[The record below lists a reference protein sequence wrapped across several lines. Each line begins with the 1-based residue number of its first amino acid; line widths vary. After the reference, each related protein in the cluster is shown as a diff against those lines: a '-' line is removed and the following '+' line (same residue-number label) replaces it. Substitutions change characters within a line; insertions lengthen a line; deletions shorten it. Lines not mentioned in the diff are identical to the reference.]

1 MASQGKEWQLTG
13 LERVQLQQAY
23 KRAAQPK
30 PLSWQSIVSQ
40 TWSEVPRAA
49 VGRTPNTE
57 FFNQDSTPEPVVP
70 HFMAVMG
77 SAMGQWAR
85 SAYDRIEE
93 QAQGFEDVPNYRIT
107 EQELDSISKQIN
119 LSSERA
125 QQLQELTSPDAVN
138 WRVKR
143 YLDEDFR
150 EQTQQ
155 HSALATLAG
164 SVIDVDLALGAVGK
178 VAGGSKL
185 LQGAAKLERAAA
197 GAGTVLAANTAF
209 DLVTSEH
216 DTRSTAQK
224 FLDALVL
231 GSAGAIGGVAADAAK
246 LERTSTKGG
255 KTLRGVVTDSIQE
268 RRVTSVEA
276 PAAQEV
282 QAGVQTEAKVGSK
295 LEAKVG
301 SKVEAKLEAKL
312 GSELEAKLEAKAL
325 PAVTDAEGAAKVV
338 KPVTKA
344 VKPVVHELDDVA
356 ALADA
361 PLDAAQ
367 TYAKTQRRIWNVQD
381 TLRQLEAA
389 LPVQTRAIQ
398 SNIPKAVDSPAFKQ
412 AADTFIQ
419 KLEAVVPE
427 ALRKHN
433 PLYNKVQDAIQS
445 GTFTADIGRQLQ
457 KAIPSEPV
465 RKELKEASR
474 VFLQQQGGVK
484 RQTTVVANTEAKAI
498 QKATAYDVPALSQA
512 RKEHLQKEL
521 QEELLELQ
529 AQQYRMQ
536 KELKQT
542 SAIKSNGAANS
553 VTAPTDSTANNT
565 VLELTE
571 NLSTEAADI
580 QRSSRLSMHER
591 PAPSTELS
599 AIQRRAEY
607 SNLSAKQYMSTTDKL
622 MFLGKNLPEES
633 FQKLNR
639 LFSDPSFNN
648 PDNAI
653 THASLLSRHGEWRL
667 NALDDALGRA
677 ARDYYGGSGRFQ
689 GALNPFVQPRQNRA
703 LRAAMKDLSDL
714 RLKLYQM
721 ERQAESLGT
730 TLDLPKLIQDM
741 APNKGIAK
749 AMQTYVQSGFSRFYA
764 QQMKRNGLLP
774 EDFSEGLGTYM
785 PLQWSYTAMRKAFD
799 EGLPEEVLARFIG
812 NDVLERFPD
821 LAKYG
826 RSAELIGKRFIQ
838 TQKTA
843 MQSTEH
849 MPVGATKDFIAD
861 VLLNNGVEQSKIDA
875 IANSIMHKQTQ
886 KGHKN
891 LRTRNSWDFGKQF
904 VHNGKVYSLMDFVDT
919 DVMTQLQSYN
929 RQMAHL
935 NGLGHYGFTKADVDS
950 LFTEVL
956 DNLPAGVSPQEAR
969 VFLQLSKQQLL
980 GQAVG
985 ENTPTLLRSASTA
998 ASSMVL
1004 QNAGIN
1010 AIADIGN
1017 SFQRLGFM
1025 RTTKHA
1031 LKNMPALFRAI
1042 SKYTPEE
1049 AMRLQNVLS
1058 ATSTAHERIKYFV
1071 THFEDNYGV
1080 PMHGLHGYVA
1090 KAGQSIMHLNTSE
1103 AIRRWLVHANAS
1115 AYEEAV
1121 VEAAKGS
1128 KVHRELLLRTGAT
1141 EQDFQRIMQEHAK
1154 HGMQIQ
1160 NWDADVSLRTQQLMI
1175 NAMDDLALTVKA
1187 GEAPAFLE
1195 QTATGKVLFPFMR
1208 YAMAGHQKLLRK
1220 TYNQDGV
1227 FGVGVMLMYQ
1237 GMLAPVLAAVKNI
1250 TNAQEW
1256 DKDIVKNSIQMA
1268 PALGYFGIA
1277 MDGVLNSQN
1286 SRGAAVF
1293 SPLTKMNQ
1301 LFRKVQNPDTELQV
1315 QDITDATP
1323 LLGLTIVNQGFGVLR
1338 ALEED

>member
-23 KRAAQPK
+23 KRTAKPK

-70 HFMAVMG
+70 SFMAVMG

-125 QQLQELTSPDAVN
+125 QQLQGLTSPDAVN

-143 YLDEDFR
+143 YIDEDFR

-155 HSALATLAG
+155 HSTLATLAG

-185 LQGAAKLERAAA
+185 LQGATKLERAAV

-209 DLVTSEH
+209 DLATSEH

-224 FLDALVL
+224 FLDAIVL
-231 GSAGAIGGVAADAAK
+231 GSASAIGGVAADAAK

-255 KTLRGVVTDSIQE
+255 KTLRSAVTDSIQE
-268 RRVTSVEA
+268 RRVMAPEVPESAIAKEA
-276 PAAQEV
+276 V
-282 QAGVQTEAKVGSK
+282 VAKAETKIGSR
-295 LEAKVG
+295 
-301 SKVEAKLEAKL
+301 
-312 GSELEAKLEAKAL
+312 AL
-325 PAVTDAEGAAKVV
+325 PAVADTEG
-338 KPVTKA
+338 VTKSIKPITKPIT
-344 VKPVVHELDDVA
+344 KPVVHELDDVA
-356 ALADA
+356 TLVDA
-361 PLDAAQ
+361 PLSSVQA
-367 TYAKTQRRIWNVQD
+367 YAKTQRAIWATQD
-381 TLRQLEAA
+381 TLKQIQAA
-389 LPVQTRAIQ
+389 LPVQAKVVETAV
-398 SNIPKAVDSPAFKQ
+398 PKAIDNPTFKQ

-419 KLEAVVPE
+419 KLESVVPE
-427 ALRKHN
+427 ATRKHN
-433 PLYNKVQDAIQS
+433 PVYSKVQEAIQS

-457 KAIPSEPV
+457 KALPSEPM
-465 RKELKEASR
+465 RKELKEAAR
-474 VFLQQQGGVK
+474 TFLQHQGSVK
-484 RQTTVVANTEAKAI
+484 RQTTAAVNTEAKAI
-498 QKATAYDVPALSQA
+498 QKATAYNVPALSQA
-512 RKEHLQKEL
+512 RKEQLQKEL
-521 QEELLELQ
+521 REELLELQ
-529 AQQYRMQ
+529 AQQHRMQ
-536 KELKQT
+536 RELETGANLESSGAKDAE
-542 SAIKSNGAANS
+542 SA
-553 VTAPTDSTANNT
+553 TDSTA
-565 VLELTE
+565 LELTE
-571 NLSTEAADI
+571 NLSTEAADM
-580 QRSSRLSMHER
+580 QRTSRLPMHER
-591 PAPSTELS
+591 PAPTTELS

-622 MFLGKNLPEES
+622 MFLGKDLPAES

-741 APNKGIAK
+741 APNKGIAE
-749 AMQTYVQSGFSRFYA
+749 AMQAYVDSGFSRFYA

-849 MPVGATKDFIAD
+849 IPVGATRDFIAD
-861 VLLNNGVEQSKIDA
+861 ILLNQGVEQNRINAIVDA
-875 IANSIMHKQTQ
+875 IMHKQTQ

-891 LRTRNSWDFGKQF
+891 LRTRNAWDFGKQF
-904 VHNGKVYSLMDFVDT
+904 MYNGKAYSLMDFVDT

-956 DNLPAGVSPQEAR
+956 NNLPAGVSPQEAR
-969 VFLQLSKQQLL
+969 DFLKLSKQQLL

-1025 RTTKHA
+1025 RTAKHA
-1031 LKNMPALFRAI
+1031 LKNIPALFSAI

-1049 AMRLQNVLS
+1049 AMRLRDVLS
-1058 ATSTAHERIKYFV
+1058 GASTAHERIKYFV

-1090 KAGQSIMHLNTSE
+1090 RAGQSIMHLNTSE

-1128 KVHRELLLRTGAT
+1128 KVHRKLLLRTGAT

-1160 NWDADVSLRTQQLMI
+1160 NWDADVSLRMQQLMI

-1256 DKDIVKNSIQMA
+1256 DKDIVNNSIQMA

>member
-23 KRAAQPK
+23 KRTAKPK

-70 HFMAVMG
+70 SFMAVMG
-77 SAMGQWAR
+77 SAMGQWAL

-150 EQTQQ
+150 QQTQQ
-155 HSALATLAG
+155 HSTLATLAG

-185 LQGAAKLERAAA
+185 LQGATKLERAAV

-209 DLVTSEH
+209 DLATSEH
-216 DTRSTAQK
+216 DTRSTTQK
-224 FLDALVL
+224 FLDAIVL

-255 KTLRGVVTDSIQE
+255 KTLRSAVTDSIQE
-268 RRVTSVEA
+268 RRVTAS
-276 PAAQEV
+276 AAEVPIAKEV
-282 QAGVQTEAKVGSK
+282 QAESK
-295 LEAKVG
+295 AG
-301 SKVEAKLEAKL
+301 SKV
-312 GSELEAKLEAKAL
+312 L
-325 PAVTDAEGAAKVV
+325 PIAVDAEGAVKAARPPV
-338 KPVTKA
+338 KPVL
-344 VKPVVHELDDVA
+344 HELDDVA

-361 PLDAAQ
+361 PLNSVQA
-367 TYAKTQRRIWNVQD
+367 YAKTQRAIWNVQD
-381 TLRQLEAA
+381 TLKQIQAA
-389 LPVQTRAIQ
+389 LPVQAKVVEATESAV
-398 SNIPKAVDSPAFKQ
+398 PKAIDNPAFKQ

-427 ALRKHN
+427 ATRKHN
-433 PLYNKVQDAIQS
+433 PVYSKVQEAIQS

-457 KAIPSEPV
+457 KALPSEPM

-474 VFLQQQGGVK
+474 AFLQQQGSVK
-484 RQTTVVANTEAKAI
+484 RQTTAAVNAEAKAI
-498 QKATAYDVPALSQA
+498 QKATAYNVPVLSQA
-512 RKEHLQKEL
+512 RKEQLQKEL

-529 AQQYRMQ
+529 AQQHRMQ
-536 KELKQT
+536 RELQNAATNLESGSNKVETT
-542 SAIKSNGAANS
+542 SSATAA
-553 VTAPTDSTANNT
+553 TAATAATDNT

-571 NLSTEAADI
+571 HLSTKAAEI
-580 QRSSRLSMHER
+580 QRSSRVPMHKR
-591 PAPSTELS
+591 PVPTTELS

-622 MFLGKNLPEES
+622 MFLGKDLPAES

-653 THASLLSRHGEWRL
+653 THASLLNRHGEWRL

-741 APNKGIAK
+741 APNKGIAE
-749 AMQTYVQSGFSRFYA
+749 AMQAYVDSGFSRFYA

-799 EGLPEEVLARFIG
+799 AGLPEEVLARFIG

-821 LAKYG
+821 LVKYG

-861 VLLNNGVEQSKIDA
+861 ILLNQGVEQGKVSA
-875 IANSIMHKQTQ
+875 IVDSIMHRQTQ

-891 LRTRNSWDFGKQF
+891 LRTRNAWDFSKQF

-935 NGLGHYGFTKADVDS
+935 NGLGHYGFTKADIDS

-969 VFLQLSKQQLL
+969 DFLKLSKQQLL
-980 GQAVG
+980 GQTVG

-998 ASSMVL
+998 ASSIVL

-1010 AIADIGN
+1010 AIADIAN

-1025 RTTKHA
+1025 RTAKHA
-1031 LKNMPALFRAI
+1031 LKNIPALFSAI

-1049 AMRLQNVLS
+1049 AMRLRDVLS
-1058 ATSTAHERIKYFV
+1058 GASTAHERIKYFV

-1090 KAGQSIMHLNTSE
+1090 RAGQSIMHLNTSE

-1128 KVHRELLLRTGAT
+1128 KVHRKLLLRTGAT

-1160 NWDADVSLRTQQLMI
+1160 NWDADVSLRMQQLMI

-1256 DKDIVKNSIQMA
+1256 DKDIIKNSIQMA

-1301 LFRKVQNPDTELQV
+1301 LFRKIQNPDTALQV

>member
-23 KRAAQPK
+23 KRAAKPK

-40 TWSEVPRAA
+40 AWSEIPRAA

-57 FFNQDSTPEPVVP
+57 FFNQDSTPEPTIP
-70 HFMAVMG
+70 SFMAVMG

-93 QAQGFEDVPNYRIT
+93 QAQGFEDVPNYRIS

-143 YLDEDFR
+143 YIDEDFR

-155 HSALATLAG
+155 HSTLATLAG

-185 LQGAAKLERAAA
+185 LQGATKLERAVA

-209 DLVTSEH
+209 DLATSEH
-216 DTRSTAQK
+216 DIRSTAQK
-224 FLDALVL
+224 FLDAIVL

-246 LERTSTKGG
+246 LSRTSTKGG
-255 KTLRGVVTDSIQE
+255 KTLRSAITDSIQE
-268 RRVTSVEA
+268 RHITA
-276 PAAQEV
+276 PKASEIPIAKGV
-282 QAGVQTEAKVGSK
+282 QA
-295 LEAKVG
+295 
-301 SKVEAKLEAKL
+301 
-312 GSELEAKLEAKAL
+312 EAKAGSKG
-325 PAVTDAEGAAKVV
+325 PAVVLGAEGAIKTIKPITESA
-338 KPVTKA
+338 KPVL
-344 VKPVVHELDDVA
+344 HELDDVA
-356 ALADA
+356 ALVDA
-361 PLDAAQ
+361 PLSLVQ
-367 TYAKTQRRIWNVQD
+367 TYAKTQRAIWTVQD
-381 TLRQLEAA
+381 TLKQIQAT
-389 LPVQTRAIQ
+389 LPVQSEAIV
-398 SNIPKAVDSPAFKQ
+398 STIPKATNTTAFKQ
-412 AADTFIQ
+412 IADTFIQ

-427 ALRKHN
+427 ATRKHN
-433 PLYNKVQDAIQS
+433 AVYSKVQAAVQS

-457 KAIPSEPV
+457 KAIPSEPI
-465 RKELKEASR
+465 RKELKEATR
-474 VFLQQQGGVK
+474 AFLQQQGNIK
-484 RQTTVVANTEAKAI
+484 RQTTAAVNAEAKAI
-498 QKATAYDVPALSQA
+498 QKATAYDVPALSQV
-512 RKEHLQKEL
+512 RKEQLQKEL

-529 AQQYRMQ
+529 AQQHRMQ
-536 KELKQT
+536 RELETGANLESSGAKDAE
-542 SAIKSNGAANS
+542 SA
-553 VTAPTDSTANNT
+553 TDST

-571 NLSTEAADI
+571 NLSTEAAEI
-580 QRSSRLSMHER
+580 QHTSRVPMHER
-591 PAPSTELS
+591 PAPITEFS

-607 SNLSAKQYMSTTDKL
+607 SNLSAKQYLSTTDKL
-622 MFLGKNLPEES
+622 MFLGKDLPEES

-703 LRAAMKDLSDL
+703 LRAAMRDLSDL

-741 APNKGIAK
+741 APNKGIAE
-749 AMQTYVQSGFSRFYA
+749 AMQAYVDSGFSRFYA
-764 QQMKRNGLLP
+764 QQMKRNGLLS

-799 EGLPEEVLARFIG
+799 EGLPKEVLARFIG

-849 MPVGATKDFIAD
+849 IPIGATRDFIAD
-861 VLLNNGVEQSKIDA
+861 VLLNQGVEQNKINA
-875 IANSIMHKQTQ
+875 IVDSIMHKQTQ

-935 NGLGHYGFTKADVDS
+935 NGLGHYGFTKADVDN

-956 DNLPAGVSPQEAR
+956 DNLPAGVHPQEAR
-969 VFLQLSKQQLL
+969 DFLKLSKQQLL
-980 GQAVG
+980 GQTVG

-998 ASSMVL
+998 ASSMIL

-1025 RTTKHA
+1025 RTAKHA
-1031 LKNMPALFRAI
+1031 LKNIPALFSAI

-1049 AMRLQNVLS
+1049 AMRLRDVLS

-1090 KAGQSIMHLNTSE
+1090 RAGQSIMHLNTSE

-1256 DKDIVKNSIQMA
+1256 DKDIIKNSIQMA